1 MRLSKLSPRVALGAG
16 FVALLLAA
24 AALVQLAPALDNRL
38 LDTQF
43 AFNRK
48 HFPQPIA
55 RDVVVVGIDEAF
67 LDTID
72 EPLSLSHA
80 YLAQFL
86 TTVSASGATV
96 IGLDLVLPD
105 RRFDQLASLANPE
118 LDYHR
123 TLLMGLM
130 QASQS
135 TNLVLAKVW
144 DYKRS
149 SFRDIQLD
157 YAAILARQQPV
168 RSLASAM
175 LCSDSDG
182 RIRRYPDPL
191 WDCQPDRSSHTLSSE
206 VAAAMGAPGPWKGL
220 IDYQLGGQFVY
231 KPLQEVLGY
240 ARAGYT
246 ARLQQLFKG
255 KAVLIGTVQDD
266 TDMVQAP
273 VPLASWLEPGQ
284 TRIPGVLVHAQAMR
298 SMLNGGFIAT
308 LPPAWLWAMSMAGVL
323 FWFGISVGRKLAAL
337 ALLSLLLMA
346 VANLLLQNG
355 HWIAPTG
362 LLLTAW
368 LAALSRSAW
377 LALLAFGER
386 QRLSRTFSGYVSPGV
401 MQQILAGG
409 VDTGSS
415 VKTHVCVL
423 FSDIRNFTTM
433 SEQMDAA
440 QVVLLLNRYFG
451 RMTAIVHRHGG
462 TVDKF
467 IGDGM
472 MAFFGAPNTL
482 PSPETAALEAA
493 CDMLAGLRELNAELA
508 GEGGPVL
515 NIGIGL
521 HSGLAVIGYVGSSDR
536 HEYTAIGDAVNVA
549 ARLEGLS
556 KTVGYPIV
564 CSDSVAS
571 RLDQRWTLEA
581 LGMHPLKGHT
591 DVPVFGWRPA

>member
-16 FVALLLAA
+16 FMALLLAA
-24 AALVQLAPALDNRL
+24 AALVQLAPSLDNRL

-43 AFNRK
+43 SFNRK

-86 TTVSASGATV
+86 TTVSASGAAV

-105 RRFDQLASLANPE
+105 RRFDKLASLANPE

-130 QASQS
+130 QSSQS

-168 RSLASAM
+168 QALASAM

-182 RIRRYPDPL
+182 RIRRYPDPG
-191 WDCQPDRSSHTLSSE
+191 WDCQPDRSPHTLSSE
-206 VAAAMGAPGPWKGL
+206 MAAAMGAPGPWKGL

-246 ARLQQLFKG
+246 ARLEQLFKG

-323 FWFGISVGRKLAAL
+323 FWFGVSVGRKLAAL
-337 ALLSLLLMA
+337 ALLSLLLLA

-362 LLLTAW
+362 LLLTTW

-556 KTVGYPIV
+556 KAVGYPIV

-571 RLDQRWTLEA
+571 RLDQTWTLEA

>member
-1 MRLSKLSPRVALGAG
+1 MRLSLPSPRVALGAG
-16 FVALLLAA
+16 FLLVLLLA
-24 AALVQLAPALDNRL
+24 AALVQLAPTLDNRV
-38 LDTQF
+38 LDAQF
-43 AFNRK
+43 ALNRDY
-48 HFPQPIA
+48 FPKPIA

-86 TTVSASGATV
+86 TTVSEAGAVV

-105 RRFDQLASLANPE
+105 RRFDKLASLTNPE

-130 QASQS
+130 QSSQRS
-135 TNLVLAKVW
+135 TLVLAKVW

-157 YAAILARQQPV
+157 YAAILGQQQPIQA
-168 RSLASAM
+168 LASAM
-175 LCSDSDG
+175 LCSDDDG
-182 RIRRYPDPL
+182 RIRRYPDPS
-191 WDCQPDRSSHTLSSE
+191 WDCQPDRSPHTLSGE

-220 IDYQLGGQFVY
+220 IDYQLGDEFVY

-246 ARLQQLFKG
+246 SRLEQLFKG

-266 TDMVQAP
+266 TDMVRAP
-273 VPLASWLEPGQ
+273 VELARWLK
-284 TRIPGVLVHAQAMR
+284 TDKTKIPGMLVHAQAMR
-298 SMLNGGFIAT
+298 SMLNGGFIGT
-308 LPPAWLWAMSMAGVL
+308 LPASWLWAVSLTGVL
-323 FWFGISVGRKLAAL
+323 FWFGVSVRRKMLL
-337 ALLSLLLMA
+337 LVLLSLVLL
-346 VANLLLQNG
+346 VASNVLLQQG
-355 HWIAPTG
+355 TWIAPTG
-362 LLLTAW
+362 LLLVAW
-368 LAALSRSAW
+368 LAGLARSAW
-377 LALLAFGER
+377 QALLAFGER

-433 SEQMDAA
+433 SEAMDAA

-482 PSPETAALEAA
+482 PSPETSALEAA
-493 CDMLAGLRELNAELA
+493 CDMLAELGELNAELA
-508 GEGGPVL
+508 GEGGPEL
-515 NIGIGL
+515 KIGIGL

-536 HEYTAIGDAVNVA
+536 HEYTAIGDAVNVS

-556 KTVGYPIV
+556 KVVGYPIV
-564 CSDSVAS
+564 CSDSVARQLGPS
-571 RLDQRWTLEA
+571 WKLDA